1 MTGDP
6 ELRAGNNALRAR
18 LDAAAEA
25 LGISL
30 DDLTVLAPQN
40 DPYRRDTAA
49 GHRDAAWL
57 AEQVARLVPHGDIH
71 LRGLHYKLVG
81 TARKPDGTPY
91 VNNDTTWQWLQEKP
105 AKAARWL
112 GYVPFDRIR
121 DERNGAP
128 EIFVRGDDGS
138 SGWGSLSDGGGMLE
152 LPALSS
158 VLPSVLAIPPR
169 PRQPYRI
176 VLIGEKSSLAAEL
189 LPVANRA
196 DELVLPTGEASDTLI
211 AEMAARADQDGRPT
225 IVLYFADFDPAGW
238 QMPVSVSRKLQALR
252 DLHHPDLQIDVH
264 RVCLTLDQVRA
275 FDLPS
280 SPLKE
285 TERRGDRW
293 VAIMRRAQTE
303 IDALAALHPGAI
315 GRLAEDAIAPFFDS
329 TLTRRAA
336 EAAEAWRAEATERL
350 LSSEGYGT
358 ACAVIE
364 NALAGVTAAAEAM
377 KEAQAEAL
385 SMLPRFGDKRIACP
399 DPHIVGTAPEPLFSS
414 ADDFAT
420 ASRKLIA
427 AKRLDGAVP

>member
-1 MTGDP
+1 MPPKQHARQLGADRAGLDDFRVAAESGPQIHP

-315 GRLAEDAIAPFFDS
+315 GRLAEDAIAPFFEFDPDQAGGGS
-329 TLTRRAA
+329 GGSLASGGHGAASFERGIRHRLRRDR
-336 EAAEAWRAEATERL
+336 ERACRRHRRRRGD
-350 LSSEGYGT
+350 EGS
-358 ACAVIE
+358 
-364 NALAGVTAAAEAM
+364 AGR
-377 KEAQAEAL
+377 
-385 SMLPRFGDKRIACP
+385 SP
-399 DPHIVGTAPEPLFSS
+399 
-414 ADDFAT
+414 
-420 ASRKLIA
+420 
-427 AKRLDGAVP
+427 